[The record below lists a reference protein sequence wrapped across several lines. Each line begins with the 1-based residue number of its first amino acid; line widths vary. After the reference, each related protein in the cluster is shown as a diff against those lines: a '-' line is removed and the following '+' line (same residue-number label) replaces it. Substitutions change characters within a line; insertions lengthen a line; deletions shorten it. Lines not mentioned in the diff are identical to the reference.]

1 MARILI
7 IEDNEANLSLVE
19 YLLSVAGHE
28 TFPARDGD
36 EGMRRAMVCRPDLV
50 VCDIQMPRL
59 SGYEVLRLLRA
70 DPGLREVPVIAVTA
84 YSMPND
90 RNNVLAAG
98 FNSYLSKPIEPET
111 FVAQIESLLPPNL
124 RRGLASRQP

>member
-36 EGMRRAMVCRPDLV
+36 EGMRRATVCRPDLV
-50 VCDIQMPRL
+50 VCDIQMPGL

-70 DPGLREVPVIAVTA
+70 DPGLCEVPVIAVTA

>member
-36 EGMRRAMVCRPDLV
+36 EGMRRAADCRPDVV
-50 VCDIQMPRL
+50 VCDIQMPGL

>member
-36 EGMRRAMVCRPDLV
+36 EGMRRAADCRPDLV
-50 VCDIQMPRL
+50 VCDIQMPGL

-98 FNSYLSKPIEPET
+98 F
-111 FVAQIESLLPPNL
+111 
-124 RRGLASRQP
+124 